1 MIPNKYQK
9 ERLGATAAD
18 ASVESLKVRTGAVA
32 DASGSQLE
40 YLQKYGPEKTEEAV
54 IAPVTEPVTEPVAE
68 EVAAPAEAPTTPTV
82 NPVSNRADQRLDGL
96 GDRLF
101 GSTQS
106 RGFR

>member
-54 IAPVTEPVTEPVAE
+54 IAPVTEPVAE

>member
-40 YLQKYGPEKTEEAV
+40 YLQKYGPEKTEEVV
-54 IAPVTEPVTEPVAE
+54 IAPVTEPVAE